1 MTESFSSVLII
12 ASHMVSQRDRYECI
26 SRKCIRIYIKVKKE
40 ITYLQPQ
47 EDTRIYSR
55 FYCDAK
61 FRQKS
66 TITSVYLSSPTKSV
80 ILA

>member
-1 MTESFSSVLII
+1 
-12 ASHMVSQRDRYECI
+12 MVPQRDRYECI

-40 ITYLQPQ
+40 TTYLQPQ

-61 FRQKS
+61 FRRKS
-66 TITSVYLSSPTKSV
+66 TEIDDNERLLFITDEIGHSSLGT
-80 ILA
+80 IEE